1 MDAELVE
8 ALETLA
14 LALALGMLVGLQRE
28 SAGSRIAGLR
38 TFGLVTVTGA
48 LSGVLAPAIGPW
60 IPVVTVVSI

>member
-38 TFGLVTVTGA
+38 TFGLVTVRGG
-48 LSGVLAPAIGPW
+48 L
-60 IPVVTVVSI
+60 